1 MTPSGATAASR
12 RRRRALPGSA
22 VAVVSVPVA
31 GTYRIWSRVGGQ
43 GGGGSLLVEVD
54 GGQPVPVDGGGGG
67 WTWVD
72 HRHGD
77 PGGKLDVHLGA
88 GRHLL
93 RFTGRD
99 VGVGLDRVILTTD
112 RRCVPT
118 GDGDNC
124 I

>member
-1 MTPSGATAASR
+1 MA
-12 RRRRALPGSA
+12 GSA
-22 VAVVSVPVA
+22 VVVVSVPVA
-31 GTYRIWSRVGGQ
+31 GIYRIWNRVQ

-77 PGGKLDVHLGA
+77 PGGKLDVPLGA
-88 GRHLL
+88 GRHVL
-93 RFTGRD
+93 RFTGRGA
-99 VGVGLDRVILTTD
+99 GVGLDRVLLTTD
-112 RRCVPT
+112 RRCVPA
-118 GDGDNC
+118 GGDNC